1 MRLNYM
7 LPLFIINPT
16 EKMELSTALLVAVIG
31 IIVVLAELA
40 LLSVFIRV
48 LSVIIKKFTK
58 TGKNLAYSSV
68 QTDTA
73 NTPGPAGEAPGKT
86 ILTGVDDPTAAVIM
100 AIVSNKSGIPLERL
114 NFKSIKLKEDK

>member
-1 MRLNYM
+1 M

-68 QTDTA
+68 QTDAT
-73 NTPGPAGEAPGKT
+73 NTPVPAGEAPGKT
-86 ILTGVDDPTAAVIM
+86 ILTGVDDATAAVIM